1 MWKWDITAPEGDL
14 IMEWLTTNWI
24 WLAVGLG
31 IAWFFFRV
39 LLGETVA

>member
-1 MWKWDITAPEGDL
+1 
-14 IMEWLTTNWI
+14 MEWLTTNWI